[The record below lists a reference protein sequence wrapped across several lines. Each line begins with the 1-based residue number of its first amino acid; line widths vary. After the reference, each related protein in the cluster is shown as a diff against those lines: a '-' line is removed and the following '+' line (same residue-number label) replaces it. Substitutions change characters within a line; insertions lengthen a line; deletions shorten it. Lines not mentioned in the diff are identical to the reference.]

1 MSKSKKTS
9 AFALAPFSSTTKLWL
24 LIFIVINFLC
34 GFLFLRSL
42 ALPYVLAAL
51 VNIYAVVNL
60 FKLKRLGFNL
70 LLSSLAF
77 NLFYSLIANKS
88 LFFFCLSLVGI
99 AVTWILLRT
108 YSARFHA

>member
-1 MSKSKKTS
+1 MSKKKTT
-9 AFALAPFSSTTKLWL
+9 AFALATFSTTAKMWL

-60 FKLKRLGFNL
+60 FKLKKLGFSL

-77 NLFYSLIANKS
+77 NLFYTSIAHKSPLFLIICVI
-88 LFFFCLSLVGI
+88 CL
-99 AVTWILLRT
+99 AVTLILLRA
-108 YSARFHA
+108 YSARFHT